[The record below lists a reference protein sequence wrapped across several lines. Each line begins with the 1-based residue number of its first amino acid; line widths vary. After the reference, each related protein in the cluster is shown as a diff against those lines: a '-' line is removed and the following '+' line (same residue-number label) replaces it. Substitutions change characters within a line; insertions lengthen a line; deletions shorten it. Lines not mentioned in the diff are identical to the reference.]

1 MAKCISHLSVGDTA
15 PDFTS
20 VNQDGKTLSL
30 ADYKGSKFVIY
41 FYPRDMTPGCT
52 SQACNLTENF
62 DDLSAHGIKILGV
75 SPDTPDKHLKF
86 IAKYNIAFD
95 LLADEDKSVHNAFGV
110 WGEKK
115 FMGKVFDGTH
125 RTTFLVDENLKIV
138 DIIAKPKV
146 KDHANEVLSG
156 FDIS

>member
-62 DDLSAHGIKILGV
+62 DELSAHGIKILGV
-75 SPDTPDKHLKF
+75 SPDTPKKHLKF

-110 WGEKK
+110 WGQKK
-115 FMGKVFDGTH
+115 FMGKIFDGTH

-138 DIIAKPKV
+138 EIIAKPKV
-146 KDHANEVLSG
+146 KDHANEVISG
-156 FDIS
+156 FGIS

>member
-75 SPDTPDKHLKF
+75 SPDTPEKHLKF

-110 WGEKK
+110 WGKKK

-146 KDHANEVLSG
+146 RDHANEVLSG
-156 FDIS
+156 FGIS

>member
-75 SPDTPDKHLKF
+75 SPDTPEKHLKF

-115 FMGKVFDGTH
+115 FMGKIFDGTH

-156 FDIS
+156 FGIS

>member
-1 MAKCISHLSVGDTA
+1 MAKCISHLSPGDTA
-15 PDFTS
+15 PDFNS
-20 VNQDGKTLSL
+20 VNQDGKSLSL

-62 DDLSAHGIKILGV
+62 DDLTAKGIKILGV
-75 SPDTPDKHLKF
+75 SPDTPQKHLKF

-95 LLADEDKSVHNAFGV
+95 LLADEDKSVHRAFGV

-115 FMGKVFDGTH
+115 FMGKIFDGTH
-125 RTTFLVDENLKIV
+125 RTTFLIDESGTIV

-146 KDHANEVLSG
+146 KDHSSEILAG
-156 FDIS
+156 FNI

>member
-75 SPDTPDKHLKF
+75 SPVTPEKHLKF

-156 FDIS
+156 FGIS

>member
-75 SPDTPDKHLKF
+75 SPDTPEKHLKF

-115 FMGKVFDGTH
+115 FMGKIFDGTH

-138 DIIAKPKV
+138 EIIPKPKV

-156 FDIS
+156 FGIS

>member
-1 MAKCISHLSVGDTA
+1 MVKCISHLSVGDTA

-62 DDLSAHGIKILGV
+62 NDLSAHGIKILGV
-75 SPDTPDKHLKF
+75 SPDTPEKHLKF

-156 FDIS
+156 FGIS

>member
-1 MAKCISHLSVGDTA
+1 MTKCISHLSPGDTA
-15 PDFTS
+15 PDFNS
-20 VNQDGKTLSL
+20 VNQDGKSLSL

-52 SQACNLTENF
+52 AQACNLTENF
-62 DDLSAHGIKILGV
+62 DDLTAKGIKILGV
-75 SPDTPDKHLKF
+75 SPDTPEKHLKF

-95 LLADEDKSVHNAFGV
+95 LLADEDKSVHRAFGV

-115 FMGKVFDGTH
+115 FMGKIFDGTH
-125 RTTFLVDENLKIV
+125 RTTFLIDESGTIV

-146 KDHANEVLSG
+146 KDHSTEILAG
-156 FDIS
+156 FNI

>member
-75 SPDTPDKHLKF
+75 SPDTEKHPKF

-95 LLADEDKSVHNAFGV
+95 LLADEDKACIMPLGL
-110 WGEKK
+110 G
-115 FMGKVFDGTH
+115 
-125 RTTFLVDENLKIV
+125 
-138 DIIAKPKV
+138 
-146 KDHANEVLSG
+146 
-156 FDIS
+156 